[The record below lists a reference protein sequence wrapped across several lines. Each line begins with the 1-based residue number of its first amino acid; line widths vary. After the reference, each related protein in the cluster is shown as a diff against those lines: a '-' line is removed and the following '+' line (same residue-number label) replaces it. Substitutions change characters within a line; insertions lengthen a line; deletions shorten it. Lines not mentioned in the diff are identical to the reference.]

1 MRKCKNFIEKSF
13 AAGFSSFFRPKTGR
27 ISLAERFPN
36 VPDNAPAL
44 SVVIPLLNE
53 SGNVLPLIDEIS
65 RALLGYAPVGNNFE
79 IICVDDGSTDATAEE
94 IKQAQRKNPNVR
106 MISHPKRLGM
116 SAAIRNGVRRSK
128 APWILTIDGD
138 RQNDPAD
145 APSLLDLAWLKGQD
159 HKILVAGI
167 RVNRRD
173 TVGKRLASRFAN
185 KIRKSL
191 LNDNCPDTG
200 CSLKVFP
207 RDSYLELPFFSGL
220 HRFMPALLKLYGHEC
235 IFTPVNDR
243 PRALGVSKSDFLGRA
258 VRGAYDLFGVIWL
271 IRHTPAPERGKEVA

>member
-1 MRKCKNFIEKSF
+1 MSDP
-13 AAGFSSFFRPKTGR
+13 A
-27 ISLAERFPN
+27 SLP
-36 VPDNAPAL
+36 APL
-44 SVVIPLLNE
+44 VSVVIPLLDE

-65 RALLGYAPVGNNFE
+65 AALTGYGAVGRAFE
-79 IICVDDGSTDATAEE
+79 VICVDDGSTDATAQEVL
-94 IKQAQRKNPNVR
+94 QAQKDNPHVR
-106 MISHPKRLGM
+106 LIKHPKRLGM
-116 SAAIRNGVRRSK
+116 SAALRNGIRRAR

-145 APSLLDLAWLKGQD
+145 APRLLDLAWMKG
-159 HKILVAGI
+159 HERKIMIGGI

-173 TVGKRLASRFAN
+173 TTGKRLASKFAN

-220 HRFMPALLKLYGHEC
+220 HRFMPALLKLYGH
-235 IFTPVNDR
+235 
-243 PRALGVSKSDFLGRA
+243 
-258 VRGAYDLFGVIWL
+258 
-271 IRHTPAPERGKEVA
+271 